1 MWIFNQILTRLFD
14 VLFWPFQ
21 WLHPWWAMIYISLLT
36 GLFMLWVFRLT
47 SNQAGIKDIKRRI
60 KAHLLEIRLFKDNF
74 ALTFK
79 AQGNILLCNLK
90 YIGYSFKPMLVM
102 IVPLVLIIIQL
113 NFRFAY
119 LPLTPGQRA
128 IVKVKVQPDLDLLE
142 LPISLTSTS
151 GIVVETPPLR
161 IEEEGEIDWRIKALE
176 PGRQSL
182 FIQIG
187 DNHQPISKEIYIAPD
202 NTRRLTKLSPLRP
215 PAKFPNALLYPLEKP
230 LPTGTPLRE
239 IEITYPSG
247 HFHLWGLSIHWLIVY
262 FLLAIAFG
270 FGLKRFVGVEI

>member
-1 MWIFNQILTRLFD
+1 MWIFNQIFTRLFD
-14 VLFWPFQ
+14 LVFWPFQ
-21 WLHPWWAMIYISLLT
+21 WLHPWWAMLYISLLT

-102 IVPLVLIIIQL
+102 IGPLVLIIIQL

-119 LPLTPGQRA
+119 LPLSPGQRT
-128 IVKVKVQPDLDLLE
+128 IVKVKVQPGLDLLE
-142 LPISLTSTS
+142 LPVSLTTTS
-151 GIVVETPPLR
+151 GVVVETPPLR

-187 DNHQPISKEIYIAPD
+187 NNQPLTKEIYIAPPE
-202 NTRRLTKLSPLRP
+202 TRRLTKLSPLRP
-215 PAKFPNALLYPLEKP
+215 PAKFPTALLFPLEKP
-230 LPTGTPLRE
+230 LPPETALRE
-239 IEITYPSG
+239 IEVVYPSG
-247 HFHLWGLSIHWLIVY
+247 NFRLLGISIHWLIVY